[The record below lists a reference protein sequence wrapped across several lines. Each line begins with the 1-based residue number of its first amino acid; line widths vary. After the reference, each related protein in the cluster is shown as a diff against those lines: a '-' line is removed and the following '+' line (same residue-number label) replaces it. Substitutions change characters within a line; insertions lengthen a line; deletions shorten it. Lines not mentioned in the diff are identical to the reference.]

1 MPLAE
6 AEPADARRQSLEL
19 DLLRRQVEPSLE
31 ILVLREQSADLGIG
45 ACYVLGITGQR
56 HPAERAFAD
65 AEERTHISGHEA
77 RIGEGVLQ
85 AGVLRFLAD
94 VVAIVDARDAQLL
107 EADDGAHMLRDGLPG
122 GERNL
127 FWFCLSQ

>member
-31 ILVLREQSADLGIG
+31 ILVLREQSAHLGIG
-45 ACYVLGITGQR
+45 ARDVLGITGQR

-77 RIGEGVLQ
+77 RIGEAVLQ
-85 AGVLRFLAD
+85 TAVLRFLPD
-94 VVAIVDARDAQLL
+94 VFPLLDARDA
-107 EADDGAHMLRDGLPG
+107 H
-122 GERNL
+122 
-127 FWFCLSQ
+127 F